1 VDKGALLAIIGSVS
15 VFLIVLVFMFYSH
28 SDFDQ
33 QLIDQVDKGV
43 PAEKLLPQIDK
54 ETEKLIE
61 NAQRRYSKVVNK
73 NFENGNIASKN
84 DYESYTE
91 VYEKEMR
98 MISEYD
104 VACKKF
110 ARREISK
117 EQFLQE
123 IRIPKEME
131 KLVS

>member
-1 VDKGALLAIIGSVS
+1 VDRGALLAIIGSVT
-15 VFLIVLVFMFYSH
+15 VFSIVLAFMFYNQ

-33 QLIDQVDKGV
+33 RLIDQVDKGM
-43 PAEKLLPQIDK
+43 PAEKLIPQIDK
-54 ETEKLIE
+54 ETEKLIA
-61 NAQRRYSKVVNK
+61 NAQRRYSKVVDK
-73 NFENGNIASKN
+73 NFENGNLASKN

-91 VYEKEMR
+91 VYEKEMM

-104 VACKKF
+104 TARKKF
-110 ARREISK
+110 ARREITK

-123 IRIPKEME
+123 IKIPKELE